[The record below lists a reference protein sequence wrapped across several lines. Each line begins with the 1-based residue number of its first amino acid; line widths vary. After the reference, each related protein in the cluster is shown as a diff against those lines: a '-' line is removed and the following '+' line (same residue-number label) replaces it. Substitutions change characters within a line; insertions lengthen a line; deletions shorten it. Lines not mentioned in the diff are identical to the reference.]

1 MARPPVVKSFLI
13 ADAVIQD
20 RLTGK
25 WSVIGVFDRILSA
38 AFPVLHPSVSFY
50 VKMGDLQGR
59 YRIKVEFRD
68 ATDNRIGL
76 IEGPP
81 IDVKDS
87 AQSFELGI
95 GLANVK
101 LDRPGKYQFQMYV
114 NDDFVASAPLDV
126 VQVQVQPPP
135 PPPPPPG

>member
-13 ADAVIQD
+13 ADVVIQD
-20 RLTGK
+20 RMTGK
-25 WSVIGVFDRILSA
+25 WSVIGVFDRILSP
-38 AFPVLHPSVSFY
+38 AFPVIHPSVAFY

-59 YRIKVEFRD
+59 YRIKVDFRD
-68 ATDNRIGL
+68 SMDKQLGL

-81 IDVKDS
+81 IEVKDV

-101 LDRPGKYQFQMYV
+101 LDRPGKYQFQLFV
-114 NDDFVASAPLDV
+114 NDEFVASAPLDV
-126 VQVQVQPPP
+126 VQVQVPPLP
-135 PPPPPPG
+135 PAPPA

>member
-13 ADAVIQD
+13 ADTVIQD
-20 RLTGK
+20 RMTGK
-25 WSVIGVFDRILSA
+25 WTVVGVFDRIMA
-38 AFPVLHPSVSFY
+38 PAFPVIHSTVAFY

-59 YRIKVEFRD
+59 YKIKVEFRD

-81 IDVKDS
+81 IDLKDS
-87 AQSFELGI
+87 AQTFELGI

-101 LDRPGKYQFQMYV
+101 LEKPGKYQFQLFV
-114 NDDFVASAPLDV
+114 NEEFVASAPLDV
-126 VQVQVQPPP
+126 VQVQAPPP
-135 PPPPPPG
+135 PAPPPA

>member
-13 ADAVIQD
+13 ADVVIQD
-20 RLTGK
+20 RMTGK

-38 AFPVLHPSVSFY
+38 AFPV
-50 VKMGDLQGR
+50 KMGDLQGR

-68 ATDNRIGL
+68 AEDRKIGV

-81 IDVKDS
+81 IDVKD
-87 AQSFELGI
+87 AAHSFELGI

-101 LDRPGKYQFQMYV
+101 LDRPGKYQFQLHV
-114 NDDFVASAPLDV
+114 NDEFVASAPLEV
-126 VQVQVQPPP
+126 VQVQVQGPPP
-135 PPPPPPG
+135 PPAPPA

>member
-13 ADAVIQD
+13 ADVVIQD
-20 RLTGK
+20 RMTGK
-25 WSVIGVFDRILSA
+25 WSIIGVFDRILSH
-38 AFPVLHPSVSFY
+38 AFPVIHPQVAFY

-59 YRIKVEFRD
+59 YRIKVDFRD
-68 ATDNRIGL
+68 ATDKQMGL

-81 IDVKDS
+81 IEVKDV

-101 LDRPGKYQFQMYV
+101 LDRPGKYQFQLFV
-114 NDDFVASAPLDV
+114 NDEFVASAPLDV

-135 PPPPPPG
+135 PAPPA

>member
-13 ADAVIQD
+13 ADVVIQD
-20 RLTGK
+20 RMTGK
-25 WSVIGVFDRILSA
+25 WSVIGVFDRILSPA
-38 AFPVLHPSVSFY
+38 YPVIHPSVAFY

-68 ATDNRIGL
+68 ETDKKVGV

-81 IDVKDS
+81 IDVKEV

-101 LDRPGKYQFQMYV
+101 LERPGKYQFQLFV
-114 NDDFVASAPLDV
+114 NDEFIASAPLDV
-126 VQVQVQPPP
+126 VQVQVPPP
-135 PPPPPPG
+135 PPA

>member
-13 ADAVIQD
+13 ADVVIQD
-20 RLTGK
+20 RMTGK
-25 WSVIGVFDRILSA
+25 WSIVGVFDRILSP
-38 AFPVLHPSVSFY
+38 AFPVVHPAVAFY

-59 YRIKVEFRD
+59 YRIKVDFRD
-68 ATDNRIGL
+68 STDKQLGL

-81 IDVKDS
+81 IDVKDV

-101 LDRPGKYQFQMYV
+101 LDRPGKYQFQLFV
-114 NDDFVASAPLDV
+114 NDEFVASAPLDV
-126 VQVQVQPPP
+126 VQVQVPPP
-135 PPPPPPG
+135 PIAPPA

>member
-13 ADAVIQD
+13 ADVVIQD
-20 RLTGK
+20 RMTGK
-25 WSVIGVFDRILSA
+25 WSVIGVFDRILSP
-38 AFPVLHPSVSFY
+38 AFPVVHPAVAFY
-50 VKMGDLQGR
+50 VKMGDMQGR
-59 YRIKVEFRD
+59 YKIKVEFRD
-68 ATDNRIGL
+68 DKDNRIGL

-81 IDVKDS
+81 IEVKDS

-101 LDRPGKYQFQMYV
+101 LDRPGKYQFQLTV
-114 NDDFVASAPLDV
+114 NEEFVASAPLDV

-135 PPPPPPG
+135 PAPPA

>member
-13 ADAVIQD
+13 ADVVIQD
-20 RLTGK
+20 RMTGK
-25 WSVIGVFDRILSA
+25 WSVIGVFDRILSP
-38 AFPVLHPSVSFY
+38 AFPVLHPSIAFY

-59 YRIKVEFRD
+59 YRIRVEFRD
-68 ATDNRIGL
+68 ATDQKVGV

-81 IDVKDS
+81 IDVKDA

-101 LDRPGKYQFQMYV
+101 LDRPGKYQFQLYV
-114 NDDFVASAPLDV
+114 NEEFVASAPLEV
-126 VQVQVQPPP
+126 VQVQVQQLPPAP
-135 PPPPPPG
+135 PA